1 MPPYVYG
8 EERHAFLT
16 SSEQVLTGVKK
27 SLCWANC
34 VNSRVLRDYAEWGSG
49 DAGVMIDD
57 VWFEGPLAGTPVE
70 ETSWGSIKAMY
81 Q

>member
-1 MPPYVYG
+1 
-8 EERHAFLT
+8 
-16 SSEQVLTGVKK
+16 
-27 SLCWANC
+27 
-34 VNSRVLRDYAEWGSG
+34 
-49 DAGVMIDD
+49 MIDD

>member
-1 MPPYVYG
+1 
-8 EERHAFLT
+8 
-16 SSEQVLTGVKK
+16 
-27 SLCWANC
+27 
-34 VNSRVLRDYAEWGSG
+34 VLRDYAEWGSG
-49 DAGVMIDD
+49 DAGIMIDD